1 MNKIDRQTLLAHLS
15 LLGAA
20 CCWGLM
26 APLGKDAMQ
35 HGITGFTLVAC
46 RLLGGAVLFWI
57 ASLFAPKER
66 VERKDRYRF
75 ILAAVFGLLCN
86 QCCFTLGL
94 SLTSPVNAG
103 IVTTTMPIF
112 AMILA
117 ALILGEPITGK
128 KGLGVFLGCT
138 GALLLVLGSSR
149 ASGTAPEGNIWGD
162 LLCMGGQV
170 SYALYLARFSK
181 LARRYS
187 VFTVNKWMFL
197 WATLLLLPFTAS
209 EALQTDVASL
219 SMRTLLEVGYVVF
232 FGTFVS
238 YLLMINGQR
247 SLRPTV
253 VSMYNYVQPIVAVV
267 VSVLLGLASFG
278 WLHLAAIVLVF
289 LGVWL
294 VTISRA
300 KAEEKRA
307 A

>member
-1 MNKIDRQTLLAHLS
+1 
-15 LLGAA
+15 
-20 CCWGLM
+20 
-26 APLGKDAMQ
+26 
-35 HGITGFTLVAC
+35 
-46 RLLGGAVLFWI
+46 
-57 ASLFAPKER
+57 
-66 VERKDRYRF
+66 
-75 ILAAVFGLLCN
+75 
-86 QCCFTLGL
+86 
-94 SLTSPVNAG
+94 
-103 IVTTTMPIF
+103 MPIF

-128 KGLGVFLGCT
+128 KGLGVLLGCT

-149 ASGTAPEGNIWGD
+149 ASGVAPGGNIWGD

-170 SYALYLARFSK
+170 SYALYLALFSK

-197 WATLLLLPFTAS
+197 WASIMALPLTVGELSATPWS
-209 EALQTDVASL
+209 SL
-219 SMRTLLEVGYVVF
+219 SLKTGLEVGYVVF

-267 VSVLLGLASFG
+267 VSVVLGLASFG
-278 WLHLAAIVLVF
+278 WLHFGAIALVF